1 MNVVYEIASHF
12 MFSMHWLQ
20 RSQWVRHL
28 YVHLGQAK
36 APAARYH
43 ANVLSFPSTKEL
55 SVWTDTY
62 PGRYLT
68 EHKGCNPKS
77 GDLLLLWELHLFPV
91 KWHIRYKRA
100 TLSHEVLFF
109 RHCVIF
115 ITPHTLHP
123 GFSVSPL
130 LISLFLEWSLLLA
143 TVLFMSDQLS
153 GIPSPLTVV
162 TRDSLTFPTCIRH
175 LKTHLFTGCL

>member
-28 YVHLGQAK
+28 YVHLGQDK

-68 EHKGCNPKS
+68 EHKG
-77 GDLLLLWELHLFPV
+77 
-91 KWHIRYKRA
+91 
-100 TLSHEVLFF
+100 
-109 RHCVIF
+109 VIQSRGISYYFESF
-115 ITPHTLHP
+115 ICSQWNGT
-123 GFSVSPL
+123 
-130 LISLFLEWSLLLA
+130 
-143 TVLFMSDQLS
+143 
-153 GIPSPLTVV
+153 
-162 TRDSLTFPTCIRH
+162 
-175 LKTHLFTGCL
+175 